1 MSMMSFAERGDKL
14 LAAWESQGEVRVG
27 EIEGEKLGKIITPE
41 RGEAGRKYP
50 SVSIDESGAI
60 LLAWAEGT
68 AFRRGGT
75 LAYQVFK
82 ANGEP
87 KGSVQR
93 IERGIP
99 VFGLPATVPVPGG
112 GFLLVH

>member
-14 LAAWESQGEVRVG
+14 LAAWESEGEVRVG
-27 EIEGEKLGKIITPE
+27 QIEGGKLGQVITPE

-50 SVSIDESGAI
+50 SVSIDESGAV

-75 LAYQVFK
+75 LAYQLFNASGKPV
-82 ANGEP
+82 GL
-87 KGSVQR
+87 VRR
-93 IERGIP
+93 IDRGIP
-99 VFGLPATVPVPGG
+99 VFGLPATAPLPGG